1 MIDSR
6 FLAVILSVL
15 SVFSADA
22 LRVVVDAPGSLCERV
37 TDPLTLTRLELGGDI
52 DVRDLRFVADEMPA
66 LSTLDLSSAKIVSHL
81 AYPAG
86 TIPSGVFAGCG
97 LSEVV
102 LPAGEPVSIGDMA
115 FMSSGLTDLRLG
127 DNIQAIGQGAFAG
140 CLSLRSVD
148 IVGSPVMGS
157 HVFAGCSDLKS
168 VAMEAIERIG
178 EAAFES
184 CTALAE
190 VVSAGCLREIGPKSF
205 SGCNSLSNF
214 DFGRELV
221 SVGEEAF
228 ASTAIVRADMSECLS
243 LTDISPWAFADC
255 PDLETVGLPVNLRLV
270 SPGLLFGDDGLVS
283 VSMPSG
289 LTEIADYAFC
299 SVSSLDSVALP
310 QSLGRIGD
318 LAMCRMSS
326 LDIVDAR
333 NLSAVPDL
341 GDDVWDDVSCAD
353 VRLRV
358 AGGMKGAFAGAA
370 QWNDFNIIEDA
381 MSGIISADNISS
393 SGITCRLDGH
403 RIVIVSDSSP
413 LQRVNIYTSDGRLLT
428 SATPGSD
435 RFYYD
440 AGVNSFLLVEAVSG
454 DGHKTIEKVSIYG
467 KK

>member
-1 MIDSR
+1 M
-6 FLAVILSVL
+6 LS
-15 SVFSADA
+15 AAA
-22 LRVVVDAPGSLCERV
+22 LRVEVNAPGSLCESV

-86 TIPSGVFAGCG
+86 CIPPCVFAGSG
-97 LSEVV
+97 ISEVI
-102 LPAGEPVSIGDMA
+102 LPAGQPISVGDMA
-115 FMSSGLTDLRLG
+115 FMSSGLKSLRLG
-127 DNIQAIGQGAFAG
+127 ENVQEIGQGAFAG
-140 CLSLRSVD
+140 CLSLGSVV

-184 CTALAE
+184 CTALTE
-190 VVSAGCLREIGPKSF
+190 VLSAACLREIGPKSF
-205 SGCNSLSNF
+205 SGCKSLSDF
-214 DFGRELV
+214 EFGRELV

-243 LTDISPWAFADC
+243 MTDISPWAFAHCTDLGSIELP
-255 PDLETVGLPVNLRLV
+255 PDLRLV
-270 SPGLLFGDDGLVS
+270 GQGLLFGDEGLVS
-283 VSMPSG
+283 VSLPSR

-310 QSLGRIGD
+310 QSLGRIGE
-318 LAMCRMSS
+318 LAMCRMNS
-326 LDIVDAR
+326 LDVVDAR
-333 NLSAVPDL
+333 NLSAVPVL
-341 GDDVWDDVSCAD
+341 GDDVWDDVACAD

-358 AGGMKGAFAGAA
+358 AGGMKVFFAEAE
-370 QWNDFNIIEDA
+370 QWNGFNIIEDA
-381 MSGIISADNISS
+381 TSGMDSADDMSS
-393 SGITCRLDGH
+393 SGITCRLDG
-403 RIVIVSDSSP
+403 RSIVVVSDSSP
-413 LQRVNIYTSDGRLLT
+413 LRRVNIYTPEGRLLT

-435 RFYYD
+435 RFYYNV
-440 AGVNSFLLVEAVSG
+440 GVNGFLLVEAACD
-454 DGHKTIEKVSIYG
+454 DGHKIIEKVSIYG